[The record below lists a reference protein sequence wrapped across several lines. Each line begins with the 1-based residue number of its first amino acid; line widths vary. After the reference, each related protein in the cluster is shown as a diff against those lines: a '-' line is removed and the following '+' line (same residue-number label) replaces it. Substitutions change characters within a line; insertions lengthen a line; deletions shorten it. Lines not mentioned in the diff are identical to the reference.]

1 LGDNGREAITG
12 TVLFILKNDKYRID
26 KAIKLKGKSKKI
38 AIINGTVSIITQYHV
53 PNIAHYHIA
62 CEKSW

>member
-1 LGDNGREAITG
+1 MG

-38 AIINGTVSIITQYHV
+38 AIINKTVPIIIITQGKLRDSSLNSIV
-53 PNIAHYHIA
+53 FLIGFL
-62 CEKSW
+62 